1 MSDPHH
7 DRFDAD
13 VRILAGDGNVK
24 DRLLRAFEENL
35 SGIPDEE
42 LPTSLKDEFTSL
54 KSRMTCVEPHSGEGA
69 ICASVRKMSA
79 KEASSCAVS
88 VVSIYGEM
96 LRSTDAAQVVLAN
109 VDEDEADVVPP
120 FLVKSVS

>member
-1 MSDPHH
+1 MSDPHL
-7 DRFDAD
+7 DRFDAA

-35 SGIPDEE
+35 SAIPDEE

-79 KEASSCAVS
+79 KEASRCAVS

-96 LRSTDAAQVVLAN
+96 LRSRDARTSLLT
-109 VDEDEADVVPP
+109 VDQDDASVVPP

>member
-1 MSDPHH
+1 MSDPHL
-7 DRFDAD
+7 DRFDAA

-24 DRLLRAFEENL
+24 DRLQRAFEENL
-35 SGIPDEE
+35 SEIPDEE
-42 LPTSLKDEFTSL
+42 IPTSLKEEFTAL
-54 KSRMTCVEPHSGEGA
+54 KSRMTRVEPHSGEGA

-88 VVSIYGEM
+88 VVSLYGEM
-96 LRSTDAAQVVLAN
+96 LRGSDSRTTLIPVDGDAA
-109 VDEDEADVVPP
+109 EVVPP

>member
-1 MSDPHH
+1 MPYPHV
-7 DRFDAD
+7 DRFDAA

-24 DRLLRAFEENL
+24 ERLLKAYEENL
-35 SGIPDEE
+35 DAIPDDE
-42 LPTSLKDEFTSL
+42 LPGALKDDFQAL
-54 KSRMTCVEPHSGEGA
+54 RKRMTREKPHSGEGA

-88 VVSIYGEM
+88 VVSLYGQM
-96 LRSTDAAQVVLAN
+96 LKSGDSRPAIVAAEN
-109 VDEDEADVVPP
+109 DVDEAVPP

>member
-1 MSDPHH
+1 MPYPHV
-7 DRFDAD
+7 DRFDAA

-24 DRLLRAFEENL
+24 DRLLKAFEENL
-35 SGIPDEE
+35 DAIPDDE
-42 LPTSLKDEFTSL
+42 LPTALKDDFQAL
-54 KSRMTCVEPHSGEGA
+54 RNRMTRVKPHSGEGA

-88 VVSIYGEM
+88 VVSLYGEM
-96 LRSTDAAQVVLAN
+96 LKSGDARPAVVTADN
-109 VDEDEADVVPP
+109 DSDDVVPP